1 MNLRAL
7 AAILAGGYPV
17 LVIAGVYAGSSVL
30 KLAGLALLL
39 LAVLL
44 PGLARGSAVAWTCAI
59 VITAGLAA
67 AAGTNA
73 QQLLLL
79 ATPVAIPAMVA
90 WAFGRTLAAGR
101 TPLIERFVRL
111 LHPPDDQ
118 VDPRVFTYARRLT
131 WGWTLLLTGLAL
143 ANAVLGTLMS
153 PGGLFELLGLRSPL
167 PVSNAAW
174 ALCTNALGYVI
185 VGVFAIVEYTYRVHR
200 FPNQPYR
207 SFPEFLRR
215 SLAVAP
221 QLAAH
226 AAEPQRTTEPAG
238 VTRIRVPRT
247 HPALP
252 GHFPGRPVVPGV
264 VILDHVIAA
273 AQGRMRQP
281 IRVLGLEHAKFSRP
295 LLPEEEATVDIE
307 VRASVLRFTV
317 AAEAGTIARGSF
329 KLAVGPTT

>member
-17 LVIAGVYAGSSVL
+17 LVFAGVYAGSSYL

-44 PGLARGSAVAWTCAI
+44 PGLARRSAVAWACAI
-59 VITAGLAA
+59 VIAVGLSA
-67 AAGTNA
+67 AAGTYA

-90 WAFGRTLAAGR
+90 WAFGRTLVAGR

-111 LHPPDDQ
+111 MHPPDDRL
-118 VDPRVFTYARRLT
+118 DPRVFTYARRLT

-143 ANAVLGTLMS
+143 ANAALGALMS
-153 PGGLFELLGLRSPL
+153 PGGLCEALGLPSPL

-174 ALCTNALGYVI
+174 ALFTNILGYVI
-185 VGVFAIVEYTYRVHR
+185 VGTFAMVEYAYRVRR
-200 FPNQPYR
+200 FPDQPYR

-215 SLAVAP
+215 SIAVAP
-221 QLAAH
+221 QLAGRT
-226 AAEPQRTTEPAG
+226 AEQRSTAEPAG
-238 VTRIRVPRT
+238 LARIRVPRT

-273 AQGRMRQP
+273 AQDRMRQP
-281 IRVLGLEHAKFSRP
+281 IRILGLEHVKFSRP

-307 VRASVLRFTV
+307 VRESALRFTV
-317 AAEAGTIARGSF
+317 AAEAGTIARGAF
-329 KLAVGPTT
+329 KLAIGPTT